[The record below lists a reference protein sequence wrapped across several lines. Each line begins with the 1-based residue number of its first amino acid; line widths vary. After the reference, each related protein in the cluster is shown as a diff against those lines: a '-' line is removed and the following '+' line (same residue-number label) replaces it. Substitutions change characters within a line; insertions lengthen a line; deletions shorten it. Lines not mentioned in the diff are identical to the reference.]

1 MNLKFFK
8 ALFLNLNKSTDRL
21 DFITSQL
28 KKTKLSYERI
38 KAIDGLCMEDKEKY
52 LCRKNF
58 KCMSCIPENIYKRV
72 GLFRSQLKA
81 LKHAIDNKYNGVLI
95 LEDDVEL
102 LSDFDVDVDIPE
114 DCHILYLNGGLW
126 TKKGKEEFDK
136 STLPPN
142 SVVRIKDFK
151 LVGAYAY
158 IIPSLEKIKEVY
170 DILIFNKMTTYD
182 IALINYIQSQG
193 TCYLYTN
200 KLVQHRDD
208 FDSTIT
214 KSWSSV
220 YKIKSIL

>member
-1 MNLKFFK
+1 MK
-8 ALFLNLNKSTDRL
+8 
-21 DFITSQL
+21 I
-28 KKTKLSYERI
+28 
-38 KAIDGLCMEDKEKY
+38 
-52 LCRKNF
+52 
-58 KCMSCIPENIYKRV
+58 
-72 GLFRSQLKA
+72 
-81 LKHAIDNKYNGVLI
+81 LKHAIDYKYNGVLI

-136 STLPPN
+136 STLEPN

-170 DILIFNKMTTYD
+170 DILSFNKMTTYD
-182 IALINYIQSQG
+182 IALINYIQSKG

-214 KSWSSV
+214 KSWKTA

>member
-8 ALFLNLNKSTDRL
+8 TLFLNLNKSTDRL
-21 DFITSQL
+21 EFITSQL

-38 KAIDGLCMEDKEKY
+38 KAIDGLLILDKEKY
-52 LCRKNF
+52 LCRKLF
-58 KCMSCIPENIYKRV
+58 KCMSCIPQNIYTRV
-72 GLFRSQLKA
+72 GLFKSQMKA
-81 LKHAIDNKYNGVLI
+81 LKQAIDNKYEGVLI

-102 LSDFDVDVDIPE
+102 LSDFDVEVDIPE

-126 TKKGKEEFDK
+126 TKKGKEQFDK
-136 STLPPN
+136 STLEPN

-182 IALINYIQSQG
+182 IALINYIQSKG

-208 FDSTIT
+208 FESTIVKT
-214 KSWSSV
+214 WNSV